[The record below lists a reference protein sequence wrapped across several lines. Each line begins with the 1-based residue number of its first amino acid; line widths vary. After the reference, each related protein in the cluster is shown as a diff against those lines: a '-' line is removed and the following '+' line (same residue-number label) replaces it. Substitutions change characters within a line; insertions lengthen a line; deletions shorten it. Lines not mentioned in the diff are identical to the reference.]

1 MAATRTSPPVCH
13 SWEFRTVHPPPAH
26 AETVNPLARK
36 CFSLARGRRTP
47 RTRGERGTLRSYGCG
62 MTVAT
67 RPAWPRA
74 IGFWWLVLT
83 ALAVGAFAPLQY
95 LGASLETLAAN
106 DLPLAGNYMDRPAWT
121 QAFFY
126 AHIVGGG
133 LALLLSPIQLS
144 ARVRARVPRL
154 HRMTG
159 RVVLGSIAVGG
170 VAGLVLAPH
179 NVAGLDGTIGFGAL
193 AVLWLTFAT
202 LGFLAIRRGAVTI
215 HRRWMLRTFA
225 LTYAAVT
232 LRLWLAVLTPVTG
245 EFVSAYQFVPFL
257 AWVPNLVLAEVLIR
271 RWTSSD
277 QQSDRTDRRREE
289 ATTQA

>member
-1 MAATRTSPPVCH
+1 M
-13 SWEFRTVHPPPAH
+13 
-26 AETVNPLARK
+26 
-36 CFSLARGRRTP
+36 
-47 RTRGERGTLRSYGCG
+47 RGERGTFRPYGCG

-67 RPAWPRA
+67 RLAWPRA
-74 IGFWWLVLT
+74 IGFWWLMLT
-83 ALAVGAFAPLQY
+83 TLAVAVFAPLQY
-95 LGASLETLAAN
+95 LGASLETLAAH
-106 DLPLAGNYMDRPAWT
+106 DLEVAGNYMDRPAWT

-144 ARVRARVPRL
+144 ARLRARVPRL

-159 RVVLGSIAVGG
+159 RVVLCSIAVGG

-179 NVAGLDGTIGFGAL
+179 NLAGLDGTVGFGAL

-202 LGFLAIRRGAVTI
+202 LGFLAIRRGAVTV

-232 LRLWLAVLTPVTG
+232 LRLWLLVLTPVTG
-245 EFVSAYQFVPFL
+245 DFVSAYQFVPFL
-257 AWVPNLVLAEVLIR
+257 AWVPNLVIAELLIR
-271 RWTSSD
+271 RGTSSND
-277 QQSDRTDRRREE
+277 QPDRADRRQGEVI
-289 ATTQA
+289 TQA

>member
-1 MAATRTSPPVCH
+1 
-13 SWEFRTVHPPPAH
+13 
-26 AETVNPLARK
+26 
-36 CFSLARGRRTP
+36 
-47 RTRGERGTLRSYGCG
+47 

-67 RPAWPRA
+67 RFTWPRA
-74 IGFWWLVLT
+74 IGFWWLLLT
-83 ALAVGAFAPLQY
+83 ALAFGAFAPLQY
-95 LGASLETLAAN
+95 LGASLETLAAH
-106 DLPLAGNYMDRPAWT
+106 DMELAGNYMDRPAWT

-133 LALLLSPIQLS
+133 LALILSPIQLS
-144 ARVRARVPRL
+144 ARVRVRVPRL

-179 NVAGLDGTIGFGAL
+179 NLAGPDGTVGFGVL

-202 LGFLAIRRGAVTI
+202 LGLLAIRRGAVTI

-232 LRLWLAVLTPVTG
+232 LRLWLLALIPVTG
-245 EFVSAYQFVPFL
+245 GFLSAYQFVPFL
-257 AWVPNLVLAEVLIR
+257 AWVPNLVIAELLIR
-271 RWTSSD
+271 RWTSPHD
-277 QQSDRTDRRREE
+277 QPDRAERRQEE